1 MRELRRNE
9 KVGFDDVEGRI
20 FYQPEINVKN
30 KAAMLQKIQALKA
43 EGKIIGFQSFEAEIN
58 GEVLFPIDQRLTEVP
73 EAEDD
78 LIAAVQAAG
87 LKPAP
92 RKAVRRR
99 EKADRK
105 KKARKQAK
113 LRSVTNV
120 HLMHLL
126 DGDAPVT
133 ID

>member
-1 MRELRRNE
+1 MAI
-9 KVGFDDVEGRI
+9 GRVC
-20 FYQPEINVKN
+20 QRCAP
-30 KAAMLQKIQALKA
+30 ACSGA
-43 EGKIIGFQSFEAEIN
+43 EAHLPSS
-58 GEVLFPIDQRLTEVP
+58 PC
-73 EAEDD
+73 
-78 LIAAVQAAG
+78 AG